1 VYSFRSVKLRGV
13 RLLHRY
19 VLNPPIV
26 LLFRLGIVPPGYAM
40 LETIG
45 RRSGQPRQ
53 TPVGDGLVG
62 DMFWIVAEHGLHA
75 AYVRNLQANPRV
87 RVQYRQGLRTIWR
100 TGSAEVMPD
109 DDPLERQQALAGRS
123 LSRRRNAFLV
133 RALGTEL
140 VTVRIDLH

>member
-1 VYSFRSVKLRGV
+1 LRRVKLRLV
-13 RLLHRY
+13 RLLHKY

-26 LLFRLGIVPPGYAM
+26 LLFRRGIVPPGYAM

-45 RRSGQPRQ
+45 WRSGQLRQ

-62 DMFWIVAEHGLHA
+62 DTFWIVAEHGLRA
-75 AYVRNLQANPRV
+75 AYVRNLQTNPRV
-87 RVQYRQGLRTIWR
+87 RVQYRRGLRTVWR
-100 TGSAEVMPD
+100 SGGAEVMPG
-109 DDPLERQQALAGRS
+109 DDPRERQRALAGRS

-140 VTVRIDLH
+140 VTVRIDLDR

>member
-1 VYSFRSVKLRGV
+1 MKLRVV

-62 DMFWIVAEHGLHA
+62 DTFWIVAEHGLHA
-75 AYVRNLQANPRV
+75 AYVRNLQANPHV
-87 RVQYRQGLRTIWR
+87 RVQYRQGRRTVWR
-100 TGSAEVMPD
+100 TGSGEVMPD
-109 DDPLERQQALAGRS
+109 DDPLERQRTLAGRN
-123 LSRRRNAFLV
+123 LNRRRNAFLV